1 MYPFYPFHPLTEMFL
16 IMLLIGVTGGIACG
30 KTEVSKV
37 FQKKG
42 AIILSGDR
50 IGKEVV
56 EKNKKILKELA
67 NTFGKEILNKNQ
79 SLNRRKL
86 GDVAFASK
94 ESKEK
99 LNKIIHPY
107 LLRELRKRINH
118 LRRKRDKDVVVI
130 DAALIVEWGLQK
142 ELDYLIFVESKRE
155 DKIKRLQNQ
164 KGYSRKEAID
174 RIKSQLP
181 EMTKKRLADFVIKND
196 KGLKELKRK
205 AENVWERIISNWS
218 VKL

>member
-1 MYPFYPFHPLTEMFL
+1 VRLQNIFET
-16 IMLLIGVTGGIACG
+16 MLLIGVTGGIACG
-30 KTEVSKV
+30 KTEVCKV

-56 EKNKKILKELA
+56 EKDRVVLKELVK
-67 NTFGKEILNKNQ
+67 TFGEGILNNHQ
-79 SLNRRKL
+79 NLNRQKL
-86 GDVAFASK
+86 GKLAFASK
-94 ESKEK
+94 ESKDK

-107 LLRELRKRINH
+107 LLKELRKKIED
-118 LRRKRDKDVVVI
+118 LKKKIFEGVVII

-142 ELDYLIFVESKRE
+142 ELDHLIFVKSKRE

-164 KGYSRKEAID
+164 KGYSRKEAMD

-181 EMTKKRLADFVIKND
+181 EKTKKGLANFVIIND
-196 KGLKELKRK
+196 KGLNELKRK
-205 AENVWERIISNWS
+205 AEKIWSKII
-218 VKL
+218 KLR

>member
-1 MYPFYPFHPLTEMFL
+1 M
-16 IMLLIGVTGGIACG
+16 ILIGVTGGIACG
-30 KTEVSKV
+30 KTEVCKV

-42 AIILSGDR
+42 AIILCGDQ

-56 EKNKKILKELA
+56 EKNKKVLKELVK
-67 NTFGKEILNKNQ
+67 TFGKEILNKNQ

-86 GDVAFASK
+86 GEIAFASK

-99 LNKIIHPY
+99 LNKIIHPH
-107 LLRELRKRINH
+107 LLRELRKRIEN
-118 LRRKRDKDVVVI
+118 LKNKNYEGMVTI

-142 ELDYLIFVESKRE
+142 ELDYLVFVESKRE
-155 DKIKRLQNQ
+155 DKIRRLQNQ

-181 EMTKKRLADFVIKND
+181 EITKKRLADFVIKND
-196 KGLKELKRK
+196 EGLKELKRK
-205 AENVWERIISNWS
+205 AESIWEKIVSGWS

>member
-1 MYPFYPFHPLTEMFL
+1 MYPFYPFHPLTEFL
-16 IMLLIGVTGGIACG
+16 LTMLLIGITGGIACG
-30 KTEVSKV
+30 KTEVCKV

-42 AIILSGDR
+42 AIILSGDE

-56 EKNKKILKELA
+56 EKNKKVLKELVT
-67 NTFGKEILNKNQ
+67 TFGKEILNKNQ

-86 GDVAFASK
+86 GEFAFASK

-99 LNKIIHPY
+99 LNRIIHPY
-107 LLRELRKRINH
+107 LLRELGKRINS

-155 DKIKRLQNQ
+155 DKIRRLQNQ

-196 KGLKELKRK
+196 KGLKELKKK
-205 AENVWERIISNWS
+205 AGNVWEGIISDWS